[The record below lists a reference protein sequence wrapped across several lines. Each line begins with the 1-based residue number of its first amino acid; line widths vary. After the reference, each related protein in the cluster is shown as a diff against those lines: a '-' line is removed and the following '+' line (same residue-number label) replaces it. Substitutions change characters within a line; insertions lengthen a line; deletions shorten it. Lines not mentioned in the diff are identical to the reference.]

1 MLIIIVF
8 YNYIYILVVKYKF
21 QNKVAKDRFY
31 GDITVADL
39 IYCVLDDCKVECKD
53 KDELEKNFFVTKG
66 KKILEKRKY
75 VAEYI
80 AECGWQHCDEQFV
93 ISKPFNMK

>member
-39 IYCVLDDCKVECKD
+39 IYCVLHDCEVESTDIYDLMKY
-53 KDELEKNFFVTKG
+53 FSVTYNG
-66 KKILEKRKY
+66 KKISDKTRY
-75 VAEYI
+75 VAEYS
-80 AECGWQHCDEQFV
+80 WPRWDKQFV
-93 ISKPFNMK
+93 ISKLFNMK